1 MRTFSLYL
9 STTTPNGNYKPV
21 TKTNLANVT
30 WNINWR
36 ELFGEY
42 KGEVNVRVKLIT
54 NSTTGLTWASNV
66 GSLRANFYS
75 NYANVS
81 NGVNL
86 GYIRPY
92 TDFATTAN
100 TYLDVDTI
108 TGNGLTIQ
116 VPTSNQN
123 ITISMLKA
131 DETLMTNYLDYQLWL
146 YFDET
151 DDTPKMPYK
160 ST

>member
-9 STTTPNGNYKPV
+9 STTTHNGNYKPV
-21 TKTNLANVT
+21 NKTNLANVT
-30 WNINWR
+30 WNVNFR

-54 NSTTGLTWASNV
+54 ASNNALTWANNV

-75 NYANVS
+75 NYSNVN

-92 TDFATTAN
+92 TDFATAGN

-123 ITISMLKA
+123 LTITMNKA
-131 DETLMTNYLDYQLWL
+131 DESLMTNTLDYQLWL

-151 DDTPKMPYK
+151 SDTPKMPNK